1 MSKTETIEEKTYRLL
16 QIANKN
22 DEGVAIDSDF
32 EGEMFNSLLDN
43 TIFKLHCKMI
53 ELAIA
58 EEHAACV
65 NAPARTL
72 MQTANMLPHGW
83 TMQIDLQKGSGG
95 VTLFGPFDDLYELD
109 TGNGIEADMA
119 QAVQFAN
126 FRNAEQ
132 GTAVNGAWSRFVA
145 AMGNDMPAAPK
156 TR

>member
-58 EEHAACV
+58 EERENCIKVAEEWFEEITDYDI
-65 NAPARTL
+65 RTYIT
-72 MQTANMLPHGW
+72 Q
-83 TMQIDLQKGSGG
+83 
-95 VTLFGPFDDLYELD
+95 
-109 TGNGIEADMA
+109 
-119 QAVQFAN
+119 
-126 FRNAEQ
+126 R
-132 GTAVNGAWSRFVA
+132 R
-145 AMGNDMPAAPK
+145 APK
-156 TR
+156 DEVSE

>member
-58 EEHAACV
+58 EEREANGWISVEDRLPENGKPVVLYRPLASLTQDPNICIGWNTGKTRESPQGVNHNFNCV
-65 NAPARTL
+65 CHVSYWL
-72 MQTANMLPHGW
+72 
-83 TMQIDLQKGSGG
+83 DL
-95 VTLFGPFDDLYELD
+95 
-109 TGNGIEADMA
+109 
-119 QAVQFAN
+119 
-126 FRNAEQ
+126 
-132 GTAVNGAWSRFVA
+132 
-145 AMGNDMPAAPK
+145 PAAPK
-156 TR
+156 DEVSE